1 MKLNNYQMMRSMNEK
16 IWEIIIE
23 SLEEN
28 WVLKISEE
36 IKNQGHKLEI
46 VVEDK
51 KVVEKQDVIKAC
63 QFEQHLENQGLEKS
77 PPCDLCGKKCHLKLR
92 LRKHMQSRVV
102 RSWKGGYKY
111 WLWRKWLSLVQWY
124 FQLFRR
130 TQWAFKD
137 KPSHQER
144 YQKVFEEAFFYHTK
158 KLVETKWLS
167 QCVSETRQWSRLK
180 PNLLCC

>member
-1 MKLNNYQMMRSMNEK
+1 MLLFSFYLTSTLISETKMKLNNYQMMRSMNEK

-51 KVVEKQDVIKAC
+51 KVVEKQDVIKAK
-63 QFEQHLENQGLEKS
+63 FEQHLENQGLKKS

-111 WLWRKWLSLVQWY
+111 WLWRKWLPLVQWY

-144 YQKVFEEAFFYHTK
+144 YQ
-158 KLVETKWLS
+158 
-167 QCVSETRQWSRLK
+167 
-180 PNLLCC
+180 